1 MTIPKIFAGYF
12 NLYIIAVFFAFGV
25 LGRFIVAGGYRK
37 LIRQAEDMAKS
48 SHPLMKIL
56 KIKFDTCYEL
66 KLGVNNVDTFVDKYV
81 YKHKIMGI
89 YLYTWENLC
98 GQSFVFIMLLSTGFG
113 TLAVG
118 YDCGKVAILSTLLV
132 GIGACAL
139 LFFIDG
145 ICNFSVKREILK
157 IHIKDYLE
165 NIYKPRLEKET
176 FYPEKQKE
184 YQEAYFDER
193 IGDAEEDADSLIRA
207 AETLATSYTEEQLE
221 QRQSENQQKDKLK
234 FEFTKE
240 EQSIIVDVIK
250 QYLA

>member
-37 LIRQAEDMAKS
+37 LIRQAEDIAKS

-66 KLGVNNVDTFVDKYV
+66 KLGVNNVYTFVDKYV

-132 GIGACAL
+132 GIGACA
-139 LFFIDG
+139 
-145 ICNFSVKREILK
+145 
-157 IHIKDYLE
+157 
-165 NIYKPRLEKET
+165 
-176 FYPEKQKE
+176 
-184 YQEAYFDER
+184 
-193 IGDAEEDADSLIRA
+193 
-207 AETLATSYTEEQLE
+207 
-221 QRQSENQQKDKLK
+221 
-234 FEFTKE
+234 
-240 EQSIIVDVIK
+240 
-250 QYLA
+250 

>member
-1 MTIPKIFAGYF
+1 M
-12 NLYIIAVFFAFGV
+12 
-25 LGRFIVAGGYRK
+25 
-37 LIRQAEDMAKS
+37 
-48 SHPLMKIL
+48 
-56 KIKFDTCYEL
+56 
-66 KLGVNNVDTFVDKYV
+66 
-81 YKHKIMGI
+81 
-89 YLYTWENLC
+89 
-98 GQSFVFIMLLSTGFG
+98 
-113 TLAVG
+113 
-118 YDCGKVAILSTLLV
+118 
-132 GIGACAL
+132 
-139 LFFIDG
+139 FFIDG

-240 EQSIIVDVIK
+240 EQSIIEDVIK